1 MITQETS
8 HIIKVKTNQT
18 VLYYQTEKRVRDI
31 SDSFVCFFK
40 QFRKRMARQRIII
53 HNENSV
59 SNFFQFT
66 KYFYSVL
73 SFSIPSDECGKVAI
87 SNFTV
92 PFKSAAF

>member
-59 SNFFQFT
+59 SNFSNSPSTFIAF
-66 KYFYSVL
+66 FL
-73 SFSIPSDECGKVAI
+73 FSIPSDECGKVAI

>member
-66 KYFYSVL
+66 KQLY
-73 SFSIPSDECGKVAI
+73 SIPSLFHTLRRMRQSG
-87 SNFTV
+87 NYQFTLT
-92 PFKSAAF
+92 FKSTAF